1 MKKFTET
8 ISIEVPVQSIA
19 DLLLSN
25 MHPDFAHKENV
36 AEAIVGRMMNDN
48 SLTYL
53 YNALNGY
60 PCSVDFQIGDV
71 IKSEKGF
78 YTWGYWTEESIEA
91 NDTVQGFVN
100 VGKIVEINPY
110 KNAKLKIE
118 FNVPNKK
125 GGHDVRYEWVKHTDW
140 SRVQKNI
147 YEHEDIFG
155 YPEL

>member
-71 IKSEKGF
+71 ITSEKGV
-78 YTWGYWTEESIEA
+78 YTWGYWTDESIEA
-91 NDTVQGFVN
+91 NDTVQGKVTI
-100 VGKIVEINPY
+100 GKIVEINPY

-140 SRVQKNI
+140 NRKNI